1 MYPPFLRSTSSLN
14 PCVNRKHGYGR
25 SPVQWVP
32 AISRRGYPGGTVRI
46 GVREG
51 AGMQAGFNI
60 FTDFNQFIV
69 FDSTADLG
77 DLYEKCVRVH
87 R

>member
-1 MYPPFLRSTSSLN
+1 MATAAAQCSGFLLSAE
-14 PCVNRKHGYGR
+14 G
-25 SPVQWVP
+25 
-32 AISRRGYPGGTVRI
+32 AIPGDTVRI

-51 AGMQAGFNI
+51 AGMQAEFNI
-60 FTDFNQFIV
+60 FTDFNPFIV